1 LKRQGEDFRLVEGKL
16 VAGANALNGRSDI
29 VDRVQ
34 DLVGGVATIF
44 MGDLRVATNVKKP
57 DGSRAVGTKLAA
69 GPVYDA
75 LFKRGE
81 AYRGEADILG
91 RSYFTAYD
99 PIRDAKGGVV
109 GILFVGQLEAET
121 HAEIAGIQT
130 WAISVALGV
139 ALAVGALMLALS
151 SRMFA
156 PLVRLR
162 QSMTSFA
169 RGDLESAV
177 EGLSRG
183 DDIGEMARA
192 VDALR
197 AAALEKIRLDQQN
210 ERQRREGEAER
221 SENERALQQR
231 GQERAQALEALTQ
244 ALQQV
249 AAGDLT
255 VALGDRLPEV
265 YRRLCEDFDAAV
277 SSLARTMA
285 EVRGGAE
292 AVSGSAAELAAS
304 SDSLSRR
311 TENDASRLD
320 ETAGALNSLRVKA
333 QRSIELAS
341 VARKAAM
348 QADAEAKSGGEVA
361 RGACEA
367 MRRIEASSREISDI
381 LGLINEI
388 AFQTSLLALNAG
400 VEAARAGEAGRGFAV
415 VAAEVRALANR
426 SGEAAK
432 QIASL
437 VAASNG
443 EVAGGVARVEAT
455 QQALG
460 RITARVAEVEAGIGE
475 IAGGAGEQSRGL
487 DELDAAVAALSKSVQ
502 ENAAMAEQSNA
513 AGSALTQ
520 EAERLAHA
528 IHAFRLH
535 DYEPQRDWA
544 LTG

>member
-1 LKRQGEDFRLVEGKL
+1 
-16 VAGANALNGRSDI
+16 
-29 VDRVQ
+29 
-34 DLVGGVATIF
+34 
-44 MGDLRVATNVKKP
+44 
-57 DGSRAVGTKLAA
+57 
-69 GPVYDA
+69 
-75 LFKRGE
+75 
-81 AYRGEADILG
+81 
-91 RSYFTAYD
+91 
-99 PIRDAKGGVV
+99 
-109 GILFVGQLEAET
+109 
-121 HAEIAGIQT
+121 
-130 WAISVALGV
+130 
-139 ALAVGALMLALS
+139 
-151 SRMFA
+151 
-156 PLVRLR
+156 
-162 QSMTSFA
+162 
-169 RGDLESAV
+169 
-177 EGLSRG
+177 
-183 DDIGEMARA
+183 
-192 VDALR
+192 
-197 AAALEKIRLDQQN
+197 
-210 ERQRREGEAER
+210 
-221 SENERALQQR
+221 
-231 GQERAQALEALTQ
+231 
-244 ALQQV
+244 
-249 AAGDLT
+249 
-255 VALGDRLPEV
+255 
-265 YRRLCEDFDAAV
+265 
-277 SSLARTMA
+277 
-285 EVRGGAE
+285 
-292 AVSGSAAELAAS
+292 
-304 SDSLSRR
+304 
-311 TENDASRLD
+311 
-320 ETAGALNSLRVKA
+320 
-333 QRSIELAS
+333 
-341 VARKAAM
+341 
-348 QADAEAKSGGEVA
+348 
-361 RGACEA
+361 